1 MEATIVKLT
10 QNQVQAL
17 DDAMYER
24 LAYECGYCDKEWS
37 EGELELEF
45 DGEIYTFEYYGEYES
60 WQTRR
65 ADWYSPA
72 EYDERCYYKI
82 RAAYT
87 LDEDGDHVY
96 VETGRENGYK
106 F

>member
-10 QNQVQAL
+10 QKQLQAL

-24 LAYECGYCDKEWS
+24 LAYECGYCNKEWS

-45 DGEIYTFEYYGEYES
+45 DGVIYTFEYYGEYES

-72 EYDERCYYKI
+72 EYDERCHYEI
-82 RAAYT
+82 RAAYFY
-87 LDEDGDHVY
+87 DEDDERIE
-96 VETGRENGYK
+96 VETGRENGIT